1 VLCGFVLDLHVM
13 ALRLALA
20 ILPSRQ
26 WLARVKAAAPRFGGE
41 VFSPMNRIPTML
53 IWSTE
58 VTTAGMKT
66 GQKTLQRCIDE
77 AAGRILESGVV
88 NHWREGCIFPAEM
101 AFFLGQCAHNDV
113 EAIVESGR
121 QDGFST
127 RILGAWA
134 QATGG
139 HVVSIDVE
147 GDPVR
152 AQTCR
157 ERLRDLPIE
166 LIKANACDAVGRQ
179 TRASAPKPTA
189 ILLDG
194 PKHSLALALAAA
206 AAEDHV
212 KLFAIHN
219 QLDGHPAM
227 EALRLFGP
235 QFYEDVTTS
244 EGFAALRQAETMHCR
259 PLRPM
264 GRSTLG
270 VVVLDQDK
278 RQRLHRL
285 IGRHFG
291 LMQPPV
297 VRALWQARAYALA
310 PWLYRVS
317 FRLDALMDRISF
329 PRAPSTGG
337 RKD

>member
-1 VLCGFVLDLHVM
+1 M
-13 ALRLALA
+13 
-20 ILPSRQ
+20 
-26 WLARVKAAAPRFGGE
+26 
-41 VFSPMNRIPTML
+41 
-53 IWSTE
+53 
-58 VTTAGMKT
+58 TTAKIHMGP
-66 GQKTLQRCIDE
+66 KTLPTCIDE

-147 GDPVR
+147 ADPVR
-152 AQTCR
+152 AQACR
-157 ERLRDLPIE
+157 ERLRHLPIE
-166 LIKANACDAVGRQ
+166 LIKANACDALGRQ
-179 TRASAPKPTA
+179 IRASAPKPTA

-264 GRSTLG
+264 GRSSLG

-278 RQRLHRL
+278 RERLHRL
-285 IGRHFG
+285 VGRHFG

-310 PWLYRVS
+310 PWLHRVS
-317 FRLDALMDRISF
+317 YRLAGIM
-329 PRAPSTGG
+329 P
-337 RKD
+337 